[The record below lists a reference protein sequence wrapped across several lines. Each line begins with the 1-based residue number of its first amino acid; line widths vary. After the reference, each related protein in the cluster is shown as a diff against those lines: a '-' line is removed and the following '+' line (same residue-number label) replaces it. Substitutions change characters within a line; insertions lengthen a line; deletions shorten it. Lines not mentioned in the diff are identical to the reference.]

1 LIGRIVRRAALL
13 LPVALA
19 AVGAGPDRPPA
30 AAARDAEIGYHLRPA
45 TGEAIDVRVQ
55 IKAGGAAF
63 RVDLPDTSYLVGVPA
78 NQSLTMVVPLERT
91 LLALGWDEGP
101 QSLFTVD
108 EGARFTRRGEA
119 VVAAQRCTLWDAT
132 VDGVA
137 HALCVSPDG
146 LVLRNQFQDKQG
158 RRNLVEAF
166 SVRFDPLSDADFA
179 VPADYAPI
187 VPGPGPVQ

>member
-1 LIGRIVRRAALL
+1 MIGRFLRRVPVL
-13 LPVALA
+13 LPVLLA
-19 AVGAGPDRPPA
+19 AAGAGPDRPPA
-30 AAARDAEIGYHLRPA
+30 APTRDAEIGYHLRPA
-45 TGEAIDVRVQ
+45 SGEAIDVRVQ
-55 IKAGGAAF
+55 LKAAGTVF
-63 RVDLPDTSYLVGVPA
+63 RVDLPDTSYLVGTPA
-78 NQSLTMVVPLERT
+78 NRSLTMVVPLERT
-91 LLALGWDEGP
+91 VLVIGWDEGP
-101 QSLFTVD
+101 QPLFTLD

-119 VVAAQRCTLWDAT
+119 VIAGQRCTLWDAL

-166 SVRFDPLSDADFA
+166 SVRFDALTDADFA

-187 VPGPGPVQ
+187 VPGPGLAQ